1 MENLHMPSEM
11 IRGIKDSIDV
21 NLYFNSNVVPVSTML
36 MILLGTTVIL
46 SAAYLLLRHA
56 ISKKSS

>member
-1 MENLHMPSEM
+1 MPSEM